1 MTLFEKVSLLL
12 GSPTFAAGKGRKRVL
27 LEKTSREVSLVKNK
41 TTETLKRSKTH
52 GMSKRLPY
60 LLQLLESSPSDSF
73 VLFAVAKEYENAD
86 DLAKALEYYEKLRNT
101 DPAYVGLYYHLGK
114 LHEQQQAFENAVAAY
129 KQGIEVARKASDFHA
144 LSELQG
150 ALLNLEDPDE

>member
-1 MTLFEKVSLLL
+1 M
-12 GSPTFAAGKGRKRVL
+12 
-27 LEKTSREVSLVKNK
+27 
-41 TTETLKRSKTH
+41 
-52 GMSKRLPY
+52 
-60 LLQLLESSPSDSF
+60 LQLLESSPADSF

-86 DLAKALEYYEKLRNT
+86 DPAKAMEFYKKLQHA

-114 LHEQQQAFENAVAAY
+114 LFERQQDTASAVSTY

-150 ALLNLEDPDE
+150 ALINLEDPEE